1 MSNTN
6 QISAGQAFV
15 KITLNDS
22 ALDKGLKK

>member
-1 MSNTN
+1 MSNAN

-22 ALDKGLKK
+22 ALDKGLKQ